1 MSRHMKL
8 ILQLAAISLS
18 FVALT
23 GCGATCGNEVSQA
36 ISSPSGHARAVVFN
50 RDCGATTGFNTQV
63 SIVSGVNVLSN
74 DEGNALIL
82 AGTIPLQIQWESD
95 SVLRLDGLGSAKV
108 FKQETLVAGVAIN
121 YGD

>member
-1 MSRHMKL
+1 MKL

-18 FVALT
+18 FAALT